1 MVQSQY
7 SLSWDYYK
15 SNICTGFS
23 SLQQNGEFVD
33 MTLAADGHF
42 VKVHQV
48 IIALSSPYLKTL
60 MSSAPCQHPVI
71 FLNNVSHKTL
81 SQLLEYMYTG
91 EVLVPADSLTE
102 FAEAARSLCIK
113 GLENITGND
122 TVKAQND
129 KSICDT
135 ETVIK
140 QENPKHSPI
149 QSTWASWDQQ
159 ICLLSRNGAV
169 NSYDNPGVYFQQVPL
184 PYSATNVLVKK
195 ERSHIKS
202 PAKNVSMSNDDDDDY
217 HDYGEAPL
225 DDSGAQDSDDGNKL
239 LKIRERF
246 KSSQANTTMEKMASK
261 LQFSVSIRGALQ
273 IVLNRYIYNFTS
285 KKRKGV
291 RRWRCVDYR
300 SHKCT
305 AFVVTKDNVVLN
317 RGNPHNHAF
326 HDKKILAKIEKKT
339 IFSQLEDIK
348 VTPEL
353 ESKKYDDDSS
363 EESQTKDYL
372 EFNIT
377 DENE

>member
-91 EVLVPADSLTE
+91 EVLVPADSLTD

-140 QENPKHSPI
+140 
-149 QSTWASWDQQ
+149 
-159 ICLLSRNGAV
+159 
-169 NSYDNPGVYFQQVPL
+169 VPL

-202 PAKNVSMSNDDDDDY
+202 PAKNVSMPNDDEDDY